1 MTPTLWTLL
10 LCLRPLVRGYNNGVG
25 SRPALAWNT
34 WCSIENC
41 GQGICNEV
49 EIQEVAQAMR
59 SNGMYD
65 AGYTRIN
72 MDDCWE
78 ASERGPNGEIQPNP
92 QRFPSGLKSLAATL
106 HGYGFK
112 FGLYTSAGSTT
123 CRGQPGSIGHYT
135 ADAQTFASWDMDYV
149 KLDWCGGNLTN
160 STQQHTEF
168 SEALN
173 ATGREIWF
181 ELLSRFFPDSS
192 YYNIVFI
199 FQMSRVQPP
208 AAGVRGAG
216 VEQLAHH
223 GGPPRRVVV
232 DSEGDRDER
241 GQHGHVWALQLGV

>member
-1 MTPTLWTLL
+1 MTLTLWALL
-10 LCLRPLVRGYNNGVG
+10 LCLRPFVRGYNNGVG

-34 WCSIENC
+34 WCSIEGC
-41 GQGICNEV
+41 GTDICNEV
-49 EIQEVAQAMR
+49 EIQEIAQAMR

-78 ASERGPNGEIQPNP
+78 ACERGANGEIQADP

-123 CRGQPGSIGHYT
+123 CSGGTRANCKPPGSIGHYSD
-135 ADAQTFASWDMDYV
+135 DAKTFASWDMDYV

-160 STQQHTEF
+160 STTQHTEF

-181 ELLSRFFPDSS
+181 ELLSQQTILR
-192 YYNIVFI
+192 IV
-199 FQMSRVQPP
+199 
-208 AAGVRGAG
+208 
-216 VEQLAHH
+216 
-223 GGPPRRVVV
+223 
-232 DSEGDRDER
+232 
-241 GQHGHVWALQLGV
+241 